1 MAYIFLEAE
10 AFAEHGGWVIDCASM
25 QQMGSAYLMAHGAGH
40 PVADAVTELNIPQ
53 DGTYFLY
60 VRTRDWTAVWK
71 KGSPAGR
78 FQIQIDGRY
87 DDTEFGTNGE
97 NWAWQKGGVF
107 PLTAGKHTI
116 ALHDLTGFNGRCDAI
131 YLTDDPNDIPPDT
144 PEALEKFRKERN
156 GIEIQDVETEYDL
169 VVAGGG
175 IAGIV
180 TALAA
185 ARLGVKAVC
194 IQDRPVPGGCNSSEI
209 RVPLGGLTHIGP
221 YPNLGNTVREIA
233 PIYLMPGAMDAEC
246 YEDQRKI
253 RAFKVVCP
261 APAELR
267 LNESVVAVEKDPAD
281 PQVIKAVITRS
292 TLDGSERRYKA
303 KVFSDCTGDGVVAFA
318 AGASWLYGSEGKEVF
333 QETLTPPQGSIKE
346 VMGLS
351 VLWTSVEEETEQPFP
366 DIDWGIDFT
375 EKTCYYRTS
384 GDWETETGQ
393 YRDQANECEYI
404 RDYSLMTTF
413 CNWSYLKNHSA
424 HKSEYA
430 KRRIN
435 WISSCGGKRESRRFI
450 GDYIMTQQDIEE
462 MRQHP
467 DGTACITWS
476 IDLHYPEPENVRR
489 FGEPFRSCAYHR
501 WLPDAVP
508 VPYRCLYSKDIK
520 NLFLG
525 GRILSMSHVAFSAV
539 RVMRTLGML
548 GEVVAMAAKICC
560 DHNVNPRD
568 VWTEHQ
574 DEFKQLMTNGID
586 TPEQFNCFTRI
597 NEKRESYHFKEMG
610 HLAYRESN
618 PRILGLPEQVQKDI
632 LQLKRHHLLPETGK

>member
-1 MAYIFLEAE
+1 MAHIFLEAE
-10 AFAEHGGWVIDCASM
+10 AFAEHGGWVIDCGSM
-25 QQMGSAYLMAHGAGH
+25 QQMGSAYLMAHGAGV
-40 PVADAVTELNIPQ
+40 PVADAVTEFTVHQ
-53 DGTYFLY
+53 EGKYCLY
-60 VRTRDWTAVWK
+60 VRTRDWSAVWQ
-71 KGSPAGR
+71 KGTSAGR
-78 FQIQIDGRY
+78 FHILIDGMNN
-87 DDTEFGTNGE
+87 DCVFGTNGSQ
-97 NWAWQKGGVF
+97 WAWQKGNSVF
-107 PLTAGKHTI
+107 LTAGKHTVS
-116 ALHDLTGFNGRCDAI
+116 LHDITGFNGRCDAL
-131 YLTDDPNDIPPDT
+131 YLTSDSEDIPPDGA
-144 PEALEKFRKERN
+144 EALELFRRERN
-156 GIEIQDVETEYDL
+156 DIKIQEIETVYDL

-185 ARLGVKAVC
+185 ARLGLRSVC

-209 RVPLGGLTHIGP
+209 RVPLGGLTHVGP
-221 YPNLGNTVREIA
+221 YPNIGNTVREIA

-253 RAFKVVCP
+253 RAFNVRCP
-261 APAELR
+261 IQPELR
-267 LNESVVAVEKDPAD
+267 LNESVVGVEKDAED
-281 PQVIKAVITRS
+281 PQLIKAVITRS

-303 KVFSDCTGDGVVAFA
+303 KLFSDCTGDGVIAFA
-318 AGASWLYGSEGKEVF
+318 SGASYLYGSEGKDVF
-333 QETLTPPQGSIKE
+333 GETLTPPQGSIPE

-351 VLWTSVEEETEQPFP
+351 VLWTSVEEKTQQPFP
-366 DIDWGIDFT
+366 DIDWGITFT
-375 EKTCYYRTS
+375 EDTCYYRTS

-393 YRDQANECEYI
+393 YRHQADESEYI

-424 HKSEYA
+424 KKAEYA
-430 KRRIN
+430 NRRIN

-462 MRQHP
+462 KRKHE

-476 IDLHYPEPENVRR
+476 FDLHYPEPENVRR

-501 WLPDAVP
+501 WLPDAAP

-525 GRILSMSHVAFSAV
+525 GRIISMSHVAFSAV

-548 GEVVAMAAKICC
+548 GEVAAMAAKVCC
-560 DHNVNPRD
+560 GSNVYPRE
-568 VWTEHQ
+568 VGKYHL
-574 DEFKQLMTNGID
+574 DELKQLMSEGIPV
-586 TPEQFNCFTRI
+586 PEQFACFDRSD
-597 NEKRESYHFKEMG
+597 EKKESYHFKELG
-610 HLAYRESN
+610 QLLYQESASH
-618 PRILGLPEQVQKDI
+618 PLGLPEQLQKDI